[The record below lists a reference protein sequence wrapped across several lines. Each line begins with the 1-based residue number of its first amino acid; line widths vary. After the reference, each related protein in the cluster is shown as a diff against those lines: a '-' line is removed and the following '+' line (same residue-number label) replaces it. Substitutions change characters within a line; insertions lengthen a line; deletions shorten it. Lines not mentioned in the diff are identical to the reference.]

1 MRAADFCGGNALS
14 IVRRCGAT
22 LACAVHCHSEAAAFT
37 AFRRSGNALSTIRLS
52 TALARAVL
60 CRRGNAML
68 AVRHCGTAQ
77 SFTIRRR
84 CEIPSLA
91 VARRCAALARAVL
104 CHSGSAIFAVTHC
117 GTALSLT
124 VSRLRT
130 ASMHIVH
137 LCGRPRLASLVRNPP
152 HTVERS
158 RPSPPSRRGLHG
170 FQNPLVVHFAQQ
182 SEQLFLFHSGI
193 PSFCI
198 SSLSL
203 RRMRARIVRT
213 APSLRPV
220 RRASSAISSRN
231 Q

>member
-14 IVRRCGAT
+14 DARRHT
-22 LACAVHCHSEAAAFT
+22 VS
-37 AFRRSGNALSTIRLS
+37 
-52 TALARAVL
+52 ARAVL
-60 CRRGNAML
+60 RR
-68 AVRHCGTAQ
+68 
-77 SFTIRRR
+77 
-84 CEIPSLA
+84 
-91 VARRCAALARAVL
+91 
-104 CHSGSAIFAVTHC
+104 SGSAIFAVTHC

-124 VSRLRT
+124 VSRRCAASPLTVTGRSAVSARAVLRRSGSAIFAVTHCGT
-130 ASMHIVH
+130 ALSLTISRRCAASPLTVSRLLTSSMRVFH
-137 LCGRPRLASLVRNPP
+137 LCGRPRLAFFVRNPP

>member
-14 IVRRCGAT
+14 DARRHT
-22 LACAVHCHSEAAAFT
+22 VS
-37 AFRRSGNALSTIRLS
+37 
-52 TALARAVL
+52 ARAVL
-60 CRRGNAML
+60 RRSGSAIF
-68 AVRHCGTAQ
+68 AVSHCGTALPLTV
-77 SFTIRRR
+77 S
-84 CEIPSLA
+84 
-91 VARRCAALARAVL
+91 RRCAASPLTGTGRSAVSARAVL
-104 CHSGSAIFAVTHC
+104 RRSGSAIFAVTHC

-130 ASMHIVH
+130 SSMRFFH
-137 LCGRPRLASLVRNPP
+137 LCGRPRLAFFVRNPP

-170 FQNPLVVHFAQQ
+170 FQNPFVVHFAQQ

-203 RRMRARIVRT
+203 RRMRARTVRT

>member
-1 MRAADFCGGNALS
+1 MRAADFCGGSALS
-14 IVRRCGAT
+14 DARRHT
-22 LACAVHCHSEAAAFT
+22 VS
-37 AFRRSGNALSTIRLS
+37 
-52 TALARAVL
+52 ARAVL
-60 CRRGNAML
+60 RR
-68 AVRHCGTAQ
+68 
-77 SFTIRRR
+77 
-84 CEIPSLA
+84 
-91 VARRCAALARAVL
+91 
-104 CHSGSAIFAVTHC
+104 SGSAIFAVTHC

-124 VSRLRT
+124 VSRRCAASPLTVSRLRT
-130 ASMHIVH
+130 SSMRVFH
-137 LCGRPRLASLVRNPP
+137 LCGRPRLAFFVRKPL

-182 SEQLFLFHSGI
+182 GEQLFLFHSGI